1 MLVDYCALFS
11 WSFLD
16 FIYFSWKYCRLKLSY
31 KMMMDLVPQKW
42 DQYKNRRL
50 EIFRNWMSD
59 FEEILSIGTSAF
71 QFFLVFFIHKKWKVP
86 LNWGTACLF
95 NHLLVHKF
103 WMNWF
108 IVLVQLIAAYW
119 SKLTRSDFSFQDS
132 IQLFYLKFIT
142 N

>member
-1 MLVDYCALFS
+1 MLC
-11 WSFLD
+11 FLD
-16 FIYFSWKYCRLKLSY
+16 LFWISYISAGNTVDLNCRT
-31 KMMMDLVPQKW
+31 KW
-42 DQYKNRRL
+42 WWISSHKNETNIKNRRL

-59 FEEILSIGTSAF
+59 FEEILSIGTWAF

-95 NHLLVHKF
+95 NHLLVHEF